1 MQNILIIGAG
11 QLGSRHLQGVLKYT
25 SSLNVY
31 VVDSNNASLK
41 TAKERAHEVEHAH
54 TISFSTSLDASI
66 QTIDIAIIA
75 TNANVREKVVT
86 HLLETLH
93 VNCLVL
99 EKVLFPDLA
108 AYGAIG
114 ELITRKEV
122 KTWVNHPR
130 RMYPIYQ
137 KIKNQLHDSSQ
148 AKIHVTITGNNWG
161 LGCNGLHFIDL
172 ICFLN
177 NTRVKEIDTSLL
189 DATIHESKR
198 AGYIEFTGTLAVKF
212 TCGSSLILTSFD
224 GTPLPANC
232 LIQSHSFKWL
242 IQEGGKAE
250 VDFLQAGQAVKTEKI
265 KPLFQSELS
274 TTLLASILK
283 KGKCELPSYS
293 EAQAQ
298 HISFVKALLDFY
310 QTTTGEKTTNL
321 NIT

>member
-1 MQNILIIGAG
+1 MHTILIIGAG
-11 QLGSRHLQGVLKYT
+11 QLGSRHLQGVLKNT
-25 SSLNVY
+25 TPLHVY
-31 VVDSNNASLK
+31 VVDPSDASLH
-41 TAKERAHEVEHAH
+41 TAKERANEVEHAH

-66 QTIDIAIIA
+66 QSIDVAIVA

-93 VNCLVL
+93 VKYLIL
-99 EKVLFPDLA
+99 EKVLFPDLT
-108 AYGAIG
+108 AYGNIG
-114 ELITRKEV
+114 ELIARK
-122 KTWVNHPR
+122 KISTWVNHPR

-137 KIKNQLHDSSQ
+137 KIKNQLHDNNQ
-148 AKIHVTITGNNWG
+148 AKIHATVNGNNWG
-161 LGCNGLHFIDL
+161 LGCNGLHYIDL

-177 NTRVKEIDTSLL
+177 DTQVREIDTSLL

-198 AGYIEFTGTLAVKF
+198 AGYIEFTGTLTVKF

-224 GTPLPANC
+224 GTPLQGNIV
-232 LIQSHSFKWL
+232 IQSHSFKWL

-250 VDFLQAGQAVKTEKI
+250 VDFFQAGQAVKTEEI

-274 TTLLASILK
+274 TTLIASILK
-283 KGKCELPSYS
+283 EGKCELPSYS

-298 HISFVKALLDFY
+298 HISFVTALLDFY
-310 QTTTGEKTTNL
+310 QTTIGEKTTNL